1 MDVKTRRI
9 WAGLVNYANG
19 IATADEIRATIAD
32 CMGWI
37 SATMISD
44 IFDREFMAEDLSKE
58 SEAYRPHVEILLRF
72 LCSEPKSEERN
83 SLRERALGFLRE
95 HADHISGLVLKEAA
109 FREEY
114 FRNLNYGFDEIEKF
128 ERRIKRIFSQAR
140 YISDNHGERILV
152 GEDSLPL
159 GLLIPSKGYKDIA
172 DPICDFLSSEYDRY
186 LNEEVSRKDKK
197 APLAPIFVC
206 PRCNKLVMPRR
217 IGQRKYCVECSDR
230 GRTEKYRQNA
240 SPDEGRDYAWLYRL
254 RNLDSDTRK
263 IRLRQPKVK
272 QRLAEVKSR
281 QRNSHRCQG
290 LLLDLDL

>member
-95 HADHISGLVLKEAA
+95 HADHISGLVLK
-109 FREEY
+109 
-114 FRNLNYGFDEIEKF
+114 
-128 ERRIKRIFSQAR
+128 
-140 YISDNHGERILV
+140 
-152 GEDSLPL
+152 
-159 GLLIPSKGYKDIA
+159 
-172 DPICDFLSSEYDRY
+172 
-186 LNEEVSRKDKK
+186 
-197 APLAPIFVC
+197 
-206 PRCNKLVMPRR
+206 
-217 IGQRKYCVECSDR
+217 
-230 GRTEKYRQNA
+230 
-240 SPDEGRDYAWLYRL
+240 
-254 RNLDSDTRK
+254 
-263 IRLRQPKVK
+263 
-272 QRLAEVKSR
+272 
-281 QRNSHRCQG
+281 
-290 LLLDLDL
+290 